1 MTLLASLILLNV
13 GLAVYANS
21 VVFSC
26 VLYGLAMIG
35 IMSTILCGVT
45 IGRNFIKQQHVLY
58 LVDVALCFPKL
69 MHLFLGWCYERA
81 PTFKMMEQVANR
93 VQEQA
98 QPHTEAL
105 YTCGMFGV
113 NLVGN
118 ILVSVVG
125 ADLCLPRFVAKS
137 CVAVVGVVVVAER
150 FDRTVS
156 YTHLT
161 LPTIY
166 SV

>member
-21 VVFSC
+21 VAFSC

-45 IGRNFIKQQHVLY
+45 IGRVFIKKQHVLY

-81 PTFKMMEQVANR
+81 PTFKVMEQVANR
-93 VQEQA
+93 VQERA

-125 ADLCLPRFVAKS
+125 ADLCLPGFVAKS
-137 CVAVVGVVVVAER
+137 CVVVVGVVVVVER
-150 FDRTVS
+150 FDRI
-156 YTHLT
+156 YHLSFLSVLT
-161 LPTIY
+161 GCTI
-166 SV
+166 